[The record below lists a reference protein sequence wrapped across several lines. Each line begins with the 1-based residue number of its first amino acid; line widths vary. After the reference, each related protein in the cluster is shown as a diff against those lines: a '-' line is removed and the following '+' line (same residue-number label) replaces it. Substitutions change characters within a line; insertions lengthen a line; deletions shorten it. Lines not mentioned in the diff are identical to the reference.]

1 MGEFH
6 YELAS
11 SVFARSFYY
20 ALSMHK
26 RRSGLTDNF
35 FSHQSNLEVENKCKC
50 KFKKHV
56 LNLSTSE
63 GKKLLL
69 SGRLVSRLVSRLAG
83 QKDLK

>member
-1 MGEFH
+1 MGEFR
-6 YELAS
+6 YKLAS

-20 ALSMHK
+20 VLSMHK

-35 FSHQSNLEVENKCKC
+35 FSHQSNLEVENKCPSDKC

-56 LNLSTSE
+56 LNLSILRRKETSFTY
-63 GKKLLL
+63 L
-69 SGRLVSRLVSRLAG
+69 SRLAG